1 MKQTSKIPERILWI
15 ICNKHISFFSNRVGS
30 TDDITSGSGVLWTLE
45 NVSICK
51 YHGIIGIKKNANIPH
66 IELLGGD
73 WGWCEVKY
81 TPIMTDI
88 KDYQMWKLQDNSI
101 VSKFNHG
108 TIGVD
113 GNPSSILSV
122 YTGDGD
128 MVGAVS
134 VDKTTSLNNVFKFT
148 GL

>member
-1 MKQTSKIPERILWI
+1 
-15 ICNKHISFFSNRVGS
+15 
-30 TDDITSGSGVLWTLE
+30 
-45 NVSICK
+45 
-51 YHGIIGIKKNANIPH
+51 
-66 IELLGGD
+66 
-73 WGWCEVKY
+73 
-81 TPIMTDI
+81 MTDI